1 MSDFTHPLPDPAT
14 QQGPK
19 PCLTIL
25 FEETS
30 GGFGFKIE
38 GAAPLVGLLG
48 YLEVVKLLLSQQAVA
63 AMQQQ
68 LAQQMARE
76 PRVFLP
82 PNGFNPR

>member
-1 MSDFTHPLPDPAT
+1 MSDFTTADPSPAT

-19 PCLTIL
+19 PALTIL
-25 FEETS
+25 FDETT

-48 YLEVVKLLLSQQAVA
+48 YLDVVKLLLSQQAVA

-68 LAQQMARE
+68 LAQQMQKE
-76 PRVFLP
+76 PRLFLP
-82 PNGFNPR
+82 PNGFRPR